1 MSNFA
6 VQKPALM
13 CGGLSEIGEFL
24 STEQWEPPPCF
35 AVQQKLFA
43 RKHERVTPRR
53 PERTIPSVSPAPSIS
68 EGRSLPLSGPAERSE
83 FQKYFVSAAEPYA

>member
-6 VQKPALM
+6 VQKLALM
-13 CGGLSEIGEFL
+13 WWWTLRDNGVSAYG
-24 STEQWEPPPCF
+24 QWETPPYF